1 MATRKPTR
9 RSKAAKAAEPARAT
23 KPVKPAKTAKT
34 AAGSGSPRSRKA
46 AAPPPA
52 AERPI
57 TAAVQRNASGRIDS
71 VQAGLAGLRLRLR
84 MSAGTAKAAGKA
96 RSDPRAERLDEVLKR
111 LGERYRNLFR

>member
-23 KPVKPAKTAKT
+23 KPVKPVKPAKTAKTAKT
-34 AAGSGSPRSRKA
+34 AAGSGSPRGRK
-46 AAPPPA
+46 AAPPP
-52 AERPI
+52 
-57 TAAVQRNASGRIDS
+57 AVQRNASGRIDS

-84 MSAGTAKAAGKA
+84 MSAGTAKTAGKA